1 MASRGA
7 VDLGRLEAFW
17 SFCYLCAGL
26 VALRLFDL
34 QVIRASQYLEAAE
47 RNRTQMIYQTA
58 PRGRIYDSKGRAIAA
73 NEASFSLIYLPG
85 KAKDLAYLRQLASR
99 MASLLD
105 QPQEELLNRL
115 QEAFRLGTPV
125 RLAENLPPP
134 AAFKLAEVKT
144 LYPGLDLVAEA
155 KRHYPFGAL
164 ASHLVGYVGAMDP
177 RSWSSLKEQGYR
189 QDSHIGRLGLE
200 KLFELDLKGED
211 GGLQLE
217 VDAQGRLQRVLSRV
231 SWKPG
236 SDIHLTLDAG
246 LQKIA
251 EESLRASV
259 SGAGAVVALDPRT
272 GKVLVLASVPD
283 FDPNL
288 FSQKNI
294 PEFNL
299 AVQGSYPPGSTFKIV
314 TAAAALNEEKVSPE
328 ERFYCPGHFQ
338 LGRRTFRCW
347 EEKGHGATAFIKG
360 TAHSCDVYYYHLG
373 LRLGGFLLEKYERMF
388 RIGQPTYIEI
398 PGENRGLVF
407 GPTERRRRHMP
418 WSDGETLNLAIG
430 QGELLAT
437 PLQMAAIA
445 SAVANRGTFWRSSV
459 VEKVVTPEG
468 QVLARRQPQVLSRA
482 TLKPATWDLL
492 QEALRKAVEEGTGR
506 GANIPGVEV
515 SGKTGTAQNPLG
527 KDHAWFVAY
536 AGLPEEAPSLA
547 LAVVVQFGGK
557 GAASAV
563 PIARR
568 VIEAHF
574 KKGG

>member
-1 MASRGA
+1 MVKGGS
-7 VDLGRLEAFW
+7 VDLGRLDVFW
-17 SFCYLCAGL
+17 SFCYLFAGL
-26 VALRLFDL
+26 IALRLFDL

-58 PRGRIYDSKGRAIAA
+58 PRGRIYDSAGRVIAA
-73 NEASFSLIYLPG
+73 NEASFNLIYLPG
-85 KAKDLAYLRQLASR
+85 KAKDISYLRQLASR

-105 QPQEELLNRL
+105 QSQEELLERL
-115 QEAFRLGTPV
+115 QEAFSLGTPV
-125 RLAENLPPP
+125 RLAENLPPSS
-134 AAFKLAEVKT
+134 AFKLAEIKT
-144 LYPGLDLVAEA
+144 LYPGLDLVVEA
-155 KRHYPFGAL
+155 KRHYPFGAF

-177 RSWSSLKEQGYR
+177 KSWSALRDQGYR
-189 QDSHIGRLGLE
+189 QDSRIGRLGLE
-200 KLFELDLKGED
+200 KLFESDMKGED

-217 VDAQGRLQRVLSRV
+217 VDAQGRLQRVLSRIP
-231 SWKPG
+231 WKPG
-236 SDIHLTLDAG
+236 SDVHLTLDAE

-251 EESLRASV
+251 EESLRASS

-272 GKVLVLASVPD
+272 GKVIVLASVPD

-299 AVQGSYPPGSTFKIV
+299 ALQGSYPPGSTFKIV
-314 TAAAALNEEKVSPE
+314 TAAAALNEKKVSPQE
-328 ERFYCPGHFQ
+328 SFYCPGQFQ
-338 LGRRTFRCW
+338 LGRRVFRCW
-347 EEKGHGATAFIKG
+347 EEKGHGPMDFLKG

-373 LRLGGFLLEKYERMF
+373 LRTGGFLLEKYERMF
-388 RIGQPTYIEI
+388 RIGQPAYIEI

-430 QGELLAT
+430 QGELLVT
-437 PLQMAAIA
+437 PLQMANIA

-459 VEKVVTPEG
+459 IEKVVTPEG
-468 QVLARRQPQVLSRA
+468 QVLVQRQPEVLSRVP
-482 TLKPATWDLL
+482 LHPETWDAL
-492 QEALRKAVEEGTGR
+492 QEGLKKAVEEGTGR
-506 GANIPGVEV
+506 GSQVPGIEV
-515 SGKTGTAQNPLG
+515 SGKTGTAQNPMG

-536 AGLPEEAPSLA
+536 AGLPREAPSLA

-557 GAASAV
+557 GAESAV

-568 VIEAHF
+568 VIEAYF
-574 KKGG
+574 RK